1 MMRRSD
7 VALCASGTVGI
18 LLVLAGCGGSGAAK
32 PAALADPDRVAV
44 TASATPGVTPTP
56 TPAPT
61 PTYAGPH
68 FDSPEAAMRYL
79 ARAWNRHDIA
89 AMKPI
94 TTPDGRGE
102 LINMYDEAVN
112 LRLDYC
118 QARSGQGDYDCHFL
132 HDYPAKMHN
141 KGVGH
146 AEFLAGPARNPG
158 WYMTLY
164 ITCG

>member
-1 MMRRSD
+1 MMRPSD
-7 VALCASGTVGI
+7 LALYAAGTVGL
-18 LLVLAGCGGSGAAK
+18 LLVVAACGTGAK
-32 PAALADPDRVAV
+32 PIAATQPDRVAV
-44 TASATPGVTPTP
+44 TASPTPDSIP

-61 PTYAGPH
+61 PTPTYTGPH

-79 ARAWNRHDIA
+79 AAAWNGHDIA
-89 AMKPI
+89 AMKPV
-94 TTPDGRGE
+94 TTPDGRDE

-118 QARSGQGDYDCHFL
+118 EARSGQGDYDCHFS
-132 HDYPAKMHN
+132 HDYPAKMHK

-158 WYMTLY
+158 WYMTLFV
-164 ITCG
+164 TCG